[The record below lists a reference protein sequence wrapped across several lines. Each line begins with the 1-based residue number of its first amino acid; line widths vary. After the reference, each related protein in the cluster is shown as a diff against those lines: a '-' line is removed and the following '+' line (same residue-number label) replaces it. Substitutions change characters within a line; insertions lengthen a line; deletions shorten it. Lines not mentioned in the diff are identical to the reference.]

1 MVFLKQTIPPSNLL
15 KVFFH
20 KFYLAH
26 FSILYLKCL
35 VFLCWNITTFL
46 NPFLAYV
53 LILYPLKATENQVSW
68 WFQEVKNGNIGQK
81 WVKQIALCKVENS
94 LDTNSFNPLNVNPTK
109 WSNTFKQFLGKS
121 RRIVW
126 VCLTILWDWRLKS

>member
-1 MVFLKQTIPPSNLL
+1 MVFLKQTIPPSNHL

-20 KFYLAH
+20 KFYLVH

-53 LILYPLKATENQVSW
+53 LILYPLKTTENQVSW
-68 WFQEVKNGNIGQK
+68 WFQGVKNGNIGQK
-81 WVKQIALCKVENS
+81 WVKQIALCKVGNS
-94 LDTNSFNPLNVNPTK
+94 FDTNSFNPLNVNPTK
-109 WSNTFKQFLGKS
+109 WSSTLKQFLGKS

-126 VCLTILWDWRLKS
+126 VCLTILWDWRLKG